1 MRSRSVWLVV
11 LGLLALTAFCLELQF
26 EWGGPRVTNWL
37 DDPAEFF
44 AALGAAIAGGRRAFR
59 SRGRLRW
66 SWSLIAAGAG
76 CWAFGQALW
85 SCYDLG
91 TNGPTPFPSLADVGF
106 LAFPLLALTGLLVR
120 PAAALAR
127 HGRLRVVL
135 DGILVAA
142 SLFALSWVTAF
153 GQTLSG
159 GGEPFSLAVS
169 LAYPI
174 GDLLLLTVTLLVVTH
189 ASESARL
196 GLWLLATAFAAL
208 SIADS
213 GFAYL
218 TAVGQF
224 GTGNLIDAGWVAG
237 FAVLALAAV
246 KDRSG
251 AESASRTA
259 LSKPALLLPYV
270 PAALGL
276 ALAVYEVR
284 SGHPDNVS
292 LVAAVVII
300 CALVTRQLLVLR
312 DNTRLIGAITR
323 QALYDEL
330 TGLANRSLF
339 TDRLDHALELHRR
352 DLRELAILFCD
363 LDDFKLVNDSL
374 GHGVGDDLLVRVADR
389 WRGALRPGDTL
400 ARLGGD
406 EFAVLLE
413 DGGEPSAVAERLQEG
428 LVAPFQL
435 GGNPALVRAS
445 IGIAVVT
452 ADMRTPTGEEL
463 MACADI
469 AMYRSKKAGKNKLCL
484 YTAGMNHEGAAD
496 LALSAALAAAVAQ
509 ARITAHYQPIVDLA
523 TGAIHGVEALAR
535 WHHDGRQIPP
545 GVFIP
550 LAERN
555 GTLRAL
561 TDLML
566 DSACAQLA
574 DWIVRCALS
583 PDFCVAI
590 NVPAGLLADHEF
602 PDRVIAAVNRHQLSA
617 SRIVLEITED
627 GLIKD
632 PATARVICRRLN
644 AAGVRLSLD
653 DFGTGYSSL
662 AHLSAL
668 PLKYLK
674 IDKSFI
680 DPLGTVPDAE
690 DLLKAIMLLAHQM
703 RLDVIAEGIEAE
715 RQVDIVRGLR
725 CELAQGFL
733 FARPVPPALIPE
745 LLLRGIRV
753 PSLGPR

>member
-1 MRSRSVWLVV
+1 MRPRSAWLV
-11 LGLLALTAFCLELQF
+11 LLSLLALAAFCLELQF
-26 EWGGPRVTNWL
+26 EWGGPRVTNWV

-44 AALGAAIAGGRRAFR
+44 AALGASIAGARRAAR
-59 SRGRLRW
+59 SQGRLRW
-66 SWSLIAAGAG
+66 SWSLIAVGAA
-76 CWAFGQALW
+76 CWAFGQGLW
-85 SCYDLG
+85 SYYDLG
-91 TNGPTPFPSLADVGF
+91 TNESAPFPSLADLGF
-106 LAFPLLALTGLLVR
+106 LAFPALALTGLLVR
-120 PAAALAR
+120 PAAAFAR
-127 HGRLRVVL
+127 HGRIRVVL

-142 SLFALSWVTAF
+142 SLFVLSWVTAF
-153 GQTLSG
+153 GQTLHG
-159 GGEPFSLAVS
+159 GGDSFSLAVS
-169 LAYPI
+169 LAYPV
-174 GDLLLLTVTLLVVTH
+174 GDLLLLTVALVVVTH

-196 GLWLLATAFAAL
+196 GLWLLASAFAAL

-237 FAVLALAAV
+237 FAVLAVAAI

-251 AESASRTA
+251 AEAANRTA
-259 LSKPALLLPYV
+259 VSKPALLLPYL
-270 PAALGL
+270 PAGLGLGL
-276 ALAVYEVR
+276 AFYQIR
-284 SGHPDNVS
+284 SGHSDDVS
-292 LVAAVVII
+292 LVSAVII
-300 CALVTRQLLVLR
+300 MGAVLTRQLLVLR
-312 DNTRLIGAITR
+312 DNTRLISAITR
-323 QALYDEL
+323 QTLYDEL
-330 TGLANRSLF
+330 SGLANRSLF
-339 TDRLDHALELHRR
+339 TDRLEHALALHRR

-374 GHGVGDDLLVRVADR
+374 GHGVGDELLVRVADR

-413 DGGEPSAVAERLQEG
+413 DGGDPAAVAERLQEG
-428 LVAPFQL
+428 LEAPFQL
-435 GGNPALVRAS
+435 GGNPVLVRAS
-445 IGIAVVT
+445 IGMALAT
-452 ADMRTPTGEEL
+452 ADMRTPSGDEL

-469 AMYRSKKAGKNKLCL
+469 AMYRAKRAGKNNVCL
-484 YTAGMNHEGAAD
+484 YVPGMNHEGAAD
-496 LALSAALAAAVAQ
+496 PALSAALAESIAEGQIA
-509 ARITAHYQPIVDLA
+509 AHYQPIVDLA
-523 TGAIHGVEALAR
+523 TGNIHGVEALAR
-535 WHHDGRQIPP
+535 WRFDEQDIPP

-555 GTLRAL
+555 GTLKAL

-566 DSACAQLA
+566 DTVCAQLA
-574 DWIVRCALS
+574 EWIARWSLP

-590 NVPAGLLADHEF
+590 NVPAGLLADREF
-602 PDRVIAAVNRHQLSA
+602 PNRVIAAVERYDLSA
-617 SRIVLEITED
+617 AQIVLEITED

-632 PATARVICRRLN
+632 PATARVICQRLN
-644 AAGVRLSLD
+644 AAGVSLSLD

-680 DPLGTVPDAE
+680 DPLGGSSDAE

-703 RLDVIAEGIEAE
+703 RLTVIAEGIERE
-715 RQVDIVRGLR
+715 QQVEILRGLR

-733 FARPVPPALIPE
+733 FARPQPPALIPP
-745 LLLRGIRV
+745 LLRSGARDAA
-753 PSLGPR
+753 LGSR